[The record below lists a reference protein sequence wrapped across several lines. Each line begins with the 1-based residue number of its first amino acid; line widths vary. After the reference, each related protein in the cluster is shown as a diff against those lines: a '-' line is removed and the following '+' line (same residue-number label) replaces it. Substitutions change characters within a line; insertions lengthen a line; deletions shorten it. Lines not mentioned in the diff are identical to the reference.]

1 MNFIYMFYHLLF
13 FFFFFLWSIRCTLI
27 LYCFAIHSITSI
39 SVSLSNACGFV
50 LALVVRLLGISYLVV
65 EDGMHQGV
73 CNDL

>member
-1 MNFIYMFYHLLF
+1 MFYHLL
-13 FFFFFLWSIRCTLI
+13 FLWSIRCTVI

-39 SVSLSNACGFV
+39 SGSLSNVCGYV

-65 EDGMHQGV
+65 EDGIHQGV